1 MEKKSSHPI
10 NYENNIVYDDESSDC
25 QNNLVCDFGDLEKT
39 SPATLG
45 EPEVIACK
53 EYYCEKCDYFT
64 KKNSDFIKHQNTKK
78 HNAKSDVDHNL
89 KNQCGFCDKQYSSAS
104 NLWKHKQK
112 CKMNEIKK
120 DSINKTLLEGK
131 KANSSLTN
139 EMVIELIK
147 QNKELQNVLVEQSA
161 AIMEQSAALMQQNNK
176 LVEITAKGSTHIQN
190 MTNNTTNNN
199 QFNINF
205 FLNEQCKNAVS
216 IIDFVQSLQVQ
227 IQDLEKTGKLGYV
240 EGISS
245 IFLKGLRELNVYERP
260 IHCTDL
266 KRETVYVKDKD
277 SWEKDDG
284 EKGKLKLAIKQ
295 IARKNLRTLPKWQL
309 ENPDFVTLDTRENN
323 EYLKIARNSLGGEDD
338 EEEQKFTEKIIRNVL
353 KDVLIDKK

>member
-1 MEKKSSHPI
+1 MEAKKPQKNPKYSC
-10 NYENNIVYDDESSDC
+10 SDC
-25 QNNLVCDFGDLEKT
+25 NFTSGNKKDFNRHMTTRKHSDGSIGSKIGDCGKQQITPLNDNAVF
-39 SPATLG
+39 SC
-45 EPEVIACK
+45 IN
-53 EYYCEKCDYFT
+53 CEKSYM
-64 KKNSDFIKHQNTKK
+64 SRG
-78 HNAKSDVDHNL
+78 S
-89 KNQCGFCDKQYSSAS
+89 
-104 NLWKHKQK
+104 LWKHKQK
-112 CKMNEIKK
+112 CKPCEIPYEKLREDSVKNE
-120 DSINKTLLEGK
+120 G
-131 KANSSLTN
+131 ALTN
-139 EMVIELIK
+139 EMVLELIK
-147 QNKELQNVLVEQSA
+147 QNKELQSVLVEQSS
-161 AIMEQSAALMQQNNK
+161 AIMEQSAALMEQNNK

-216 IIDFVQSLQVQ
+216 IIDFVNSLQVQ

-277 SWEKDDG
+277 SWEKESG

-353 KDVLIDKK
+353 KDVLIDKNVDKK

>member
-1 MEKKSSHPI
+1 MEAKKPQKNPKYSC
-10 NYENNIVYDDESSDC
+10 SDC
-25 QNNLVCDFGDLEKT
+25 NFTTGNKKDFNRHMTTRKHSDGSIGSENGNPGKQPIT
-39 SPATLG
+39 PPA
-45 EPEVIACK
+45 ICASFC
-53 EYYCEKCDYFT
+53 CI
-64 KKNSDFIKHQNTKK
+64 N
-78 HNAKSDVDHNL
+78 
-89 KNQCGFCDKQYSSAS
+89 CDKSYMSRGS
-104 NLWKHKQK
+104 LWKHKQK
-112 CKMNEIKK
+112 CKSHETPCEEPV
-120 DSINKTLLEGK
+120 NKIQCSEK
-131 KANSSLTN
+131 SLTN